1 MNCPIQHPSTRVD
14 IFCIYIYG
22 FDVCLTKKTSAQK
35 KNYKKIKK
43 PFLFPQN
50 NLITSFFICRVKR
63 QRQNDS
69 AIQICEA
76 LQLINPYSKLFA
88 VVFNLLERK
97 YEPYTAF
104 EAVHHHSKD

>member
-1 MNCPIQHPSTRVD
+1 MNCPIQHPSTRID

-22 FDVCLTKKTSAQK
+22 FDVCLKKRLQHK
-35 KNYKKIKK
+35 KEIKK
-43 PFLFPQN
+43 KKKPSLFPQN
-50 NLITSFFICRVKR
+50 NLITSFFICGVKR

>member
-1 MNCPIQHPSTRVD
+1 MNCPIKHPSTRVD

-22 FDVCLTKKTSAQK
+22 FDVCLTKRLQHK
-35 KNYKKIKK
+35 KEIKK
-43 PFLFPQN
+43 KKKKSFLFPQN
-50 NLITSFFICRVKR
+50 NLITSFFICGVKR

>member
-1 MNCPIQHPSTRVD
+1 MSN
-14 IFCIYIYG
+14 
-22 FDVCLTKKTSAQK
+22 KETSAQK

-50 NLITSFFICRVKR
+50 NLITSFFICGVKR

-104 EAVHHHSKD
+104 EAVHHHSKDSPTLHQAYTSRERGLPTSSRL